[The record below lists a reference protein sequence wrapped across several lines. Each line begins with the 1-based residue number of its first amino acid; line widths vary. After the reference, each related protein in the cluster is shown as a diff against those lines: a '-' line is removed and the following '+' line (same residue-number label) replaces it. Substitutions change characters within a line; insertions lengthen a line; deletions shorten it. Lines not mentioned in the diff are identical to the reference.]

1 MIKRGVNTKMNRSLA
16 PLIIIFGLVIL
27 ATVFLSSKG
36 TVKKPEEPSRVVNS
50 FPDMRLNYMAHQNQN
65 TQYSERNDPAPN
77 WMPDIPSLLLEAQ
90 RDFEQGNYGPAEDKL
105 RTIMIFE
112 PDNVRAMTVLAYILY
127 SARKFSESAALFKRI
142 ISISP
147 YDASAMAN
155 LGAALARMN
164 DFNEALKYSLQGFSI
179 DPSSPVTLLNLA
191 GIYAMSG
198 NREKALEF
206 FKKAADRL
214 GDSIIPQA
222 YDQVFDN
229 IRDEHDFQSLVAA
242 AEKNLSRTKNQHEKA
257 LNSTLPGTPVKKDNR
272 K

>member
-1 MIKRGVNTKMNRSLA
+1 MNKSLA

-36 TVKKPEEPSRVVNS
+36 TVRKPESLNRQSNS
-50 FPDMRLNYMAHQNQN
+50 FPDMRLSYMAQQHQNQA
-65 TQYSERNDPAPN
+65 QGALPYSEDSGSGAN
-77 WMPDIPSLLLEAQ
+77 WIPDIPALLLDAQ

-105 RTIMIFE
+105 RTILIFE

-127 SARKFSESAALFKRI
+127 SARKFPDSAALFKRI

-191 GIYAMSG
+191 GIYSMSG
-198 NREKALEF
+198 NREKALDF
-206 FKKAADRL
+206 FRKAADRL
-214 GDSIIPQA
+214 GDSIIPQV

-229 IRDEHDFQSLVAA
+229 IRDDADFQALVSA
-242 AEKNLSRTKNQHEKA
+242 AEKNLAKTKLPHGKVPMPA
-257 LNSTLPGTPVKKDNR
+257 LPGTPLKKDVR